1 MTPRRFAYTVATLT
15 CIGLLAHGAH
25 GGNDSPA
32 GGHNPSPDDGQ
43 SVAED
48 RGLQPDITPP
58 QARVPVGM
66 SRQFTALR
74 TGGMD
79 TRWGIVASSV
89 DGDEDSDDVVGT
101 IDDNGL
107 FIAHSGGWVII
118 GLYEKNDDDDQNGEL
133 LAQTE
138 KIWVMGGPT
147 RVSPERGGRAFCA
160 ENPLAEVQFPAQAHQ
175 RAMTVLLEKRGQED
189 LPEQARGLGIAIS
202 VFEFTA
208 TEAESGIDVGGG
220 DGFSQPAQL
229 TLPFDEDALPPGIR
243 KIDLIVGSLD
253 EVEVR
258 WRIVPPADVLE
269 VDTENN
275 TITVLTTHASYW
287 AVLAGES
294 LDDTPTPVEHSSWG
308 RIKRAVE

>member
-1 MTPRRFAYTVATLT
+1 MTPRRFAYTVATLA
-15 CIGLLAHGAH
+15 CIGLLAHSAYGR
-25 GGNDSPA
+25 NDSPA
-32 GGHNPSPDDGQ
+32 EGHDPSREDGQ
-43 SVAED
+43 STAED
-48 RGLQPDITPP
+48 RGLQPDITPR

-74 TGGMD
+74 TGEIGTSWD
-79 TRWGIVASSV
+79 IVDSSA
-89 DGDEDSDDVVGT
+89 DEDSDVVVGT

-107 FIAHSGGWVII
+107 FTAQHGGWVII
-118 GLYEKNDDDDQNGEL
+118 GLYDDDNGEP

-138 KIWVMGGPT
+138 EIWVMGGPT

-160 ENPLAEVQFPAQAHQ
+160 ENPLAEVQFPVQAHG

-208 TEAESGIDVGGG
+208 VEAETGVDVGGG
-220 DGFSQPAQL
+220 EGFSQPAQL

-253 EVEVR
+253 EVEMR

-269 VDTENN
+269 MDTENN

-294 LDDTPTPVEHSSWG
+294 VDQRPTAVEQRSWG